1 MEKMSRLKKA
11 LEKAKK
17 ERGDSSIDPVNRID
31 PAPPPGDGVLSVVPQ
46 REFRPF
52 QPEYSCT
59 QVVPCDPD
67 ALRANRVVAVCTEDE
82 ANKMKI
88 LRTQI
93 INLIMEQGKNTFLV
107 TSANPGEGKT
117 LTSIN
122 LAISFSHQLNKTV
135 LLVDTDIRKPA
146 IHTFFGL
153 GDRPGLSD
161 YLIGK
166 ARIQDVLINPG
177 LDRFVILPGGKPLT
191 NSTELL
197 ASPRM
202 AFLLNEMKQRY
213 ENRFIIF
220 DSAPVLT
227 SADPMVLSNH
237 VDGILIVVEAEKTKR
252 EDVKK
257 VLEVMHDKPVIGT
270 VLNKLIG

>member
-1 MEKMSRLKKA
+1 
-11 LEKAKK
+11 
-17 ERGDSSIDPVNRID
+17 
-31 PAPPPGDGVLSVVPQ
+31 
-46 REFRPF
+46 
-52 QPEYSCT
+52 
-59 QVVPCDPD
+59 
-67 ALRANRVVAVCTEDE
+67 VVAVCTEDE

-93 INLIMEQGKNTFLV
+93 MNLIMEQGKNTFLV

-146 IHTFFGL
+146 IHKFFGL

-202 AFLLNEMKQRY
+202 TFLLNEMKQRY